1 MDRSVWRTGRPTK
14 TFRSPLRCGRPQS
27 IVQVLFTGRRLKL
40 GLKKRTKF
48 FHRPILSVGF
58 GLRRSFASRL
68 GSDASEQI
76 VDRGLK
82 DWMGKSISAVMLLA
96 LTLACT
102 AAGAQEA
109 AQQVPPQQPAHAA
122 DPAARVC
129 LNPKERRAL
138 IEKGAVLHLAAAL
151 RAVRARVPGT
161 LVRARLCHRGEGF
174 AYVLTVL
181 GHDGKVTRVIV
192 DAVKGTVV
200 GER

>member
-1 MDRSVWRTGRPTK
+1 MFIGNLNGAAGAW
-14 TFRSPLRCGRPQS
+14 S
-27 IVQVLFTGRRLKL
+27 ILCIRAEEQREGVKL
-40 GLKKRTKF
+40 SG
-48 FHRPILSVGF
+48 
-58 GLRRSFASRL
+58 
-68 GSDASEQI
+68 
-76 VDRGLK
+76 RGLK
-82 DWMGKSISAVMLLA
+82 SCMDQLLSRSAVALLA
-96 LTLACT
+96 LAFALTVAR
-102 AAGAQEA
+102 AQEL
-109 AQQVPPQQPAHAA
+109 AQPPPPQATPPAQTVHGA
-122 DPAARVC
+122 DPAARAC

-161 LVRARLCHRGEGF
+161 LVGARLCHRGEGF

>member
-1 MDRSVWRTGRPTK
+1 MRW
-14 TFRSPLRCGRPQS
+14 
-27 IVQVLFTGRRLKL
+27 
-40 GLKKRTKF
+40 
-48 FHRPILSVGF
+48 
-58 GLRRSFASRL
+58 SRL
-68 GSDASEQI
+68 F
-76 VDRGLK
+76 DRGLK
-82 DWMGKSISAVMLLA
+82 DGMAKSISAVTLLA
-96 LTLACT
+96 LTLAFT
-102 AAGAQEA
+102 AASAQEA
-109 AQQVPPQQPAHAA
+109 AQQQQPQPAHGA

-129 LNPKERRAL
+129 LNQKERRAL

-151 RAVRARVPGT
+151 RAVRTRVPGT

>member
-1 MDRSVWRTGRPTK
+1 
-14 TFRSPLRCGRPQS
+14 
-27 IVQVLFTGRRLKL
+27 
-40 GLKKRTKF
+40 
-48 FHRPILSVGF
+48 
-58 GLRRSFASRL
+58 
-68 GSDASEQI
+68 
-76 VDRGLK
+76 
-82 DWMGKSISAVMLLA
+82 MGKSVATSAVTLLS
-96 LTLACT
+96 LSLAFA

-109 AQQVPPQQPAHAA
+109 VQQPPPPLHAA
-122 DPAARVC
+122 DPAARGC

>member
-1 MDRSVWRTGRPTK
+1 M
-14 TFRSPLRCGRPQS
+14 L
-27 IVQVLFTGRRLKL
+27 
-40 GLKKRTKF
+40 
-48 FHRPILSVGF
+48 
-58 GLRRSFASRL
+58 
-68 GSDASEQI
+68 
-76 VDRGLK
+76 DRGLK
-82 DWMGKSISAVMLLA
+82 DCMGKSVAIAIATLLSLSLPIATAV
-96 LTLACT
+96 
-102 AAGAQEA
+102 AQEA
-109 AQQVPPQQPAHAA
+109 VQQPPALPHAA
-122 DPAARVC
+122 DPAPRGC
-129 LNPKERRAL
+129 LSPKERRAL